1 MNPIS
6 FHDATD
12 EVLPKLADILNYYI
26 EHTTVSFY
34 TELLSP
40 EGMREKIFFG
50 DTVFRSFIIRQ
61 AEEGIVG
68 YCSISPWKKQQAY
81 RQTGE
86 VTIYLS
92 PEYTG
97 KGIGGAA
104 LFHLVEYARANDIKV
119 LIAGLCSENQPS
131 QRLFEKNGFEP
142 CAHFKGVGRKF
153 GRVLDT
159 VYLQLTIQ

>member
-1 MNPIS
+1 MTAIS
-6 FHDATD
+6 FHDVTD
-12 EVLPKLADILNYYI
+12 DVLPQLAGILNYYI

-34 TELLSP
+34 TEPLSP
-40 EGMREKIFFG
+40 EEMREKIFFG
-50 DTVFRSFIIRQ
+50 DSVFRSFIIRQ
-61 AEEGIVG
+61 AEGIVG

-104 LFHLVEYARANDIKV
+104 LLHLVEYARLHDIKV

-131 QRLFEKNGFEP
+131 QRLFEKNGFEL
-142 CAHFKGVGRKF
+142 CARFKGVGRKF

-159 VYLQLTIQ
+159 VYLQLTNQ